1 MPSFHSGDM
10 SLREEFER
18 MTFEQKV
25 SYLMERENRNKLP
38 DDLAREG
45 VALLA
50 QAGEIEYA
58 AAMARDRGMIDEAIR
73 ILVDAGDYLWAALI
87 AKNAGR
93 MSQSEMLYQDG
104 MQFYIDM
111 EMFGRAISAATALGM
126 PADRIDDLFRRGVES
141 ESRGMDLEHSRGM
154 IESAM
159 ESLDISLIGR
169 EDEIAVQITK
179 ALSEERERR
188 MKEEARALEVLSAD
202 NLSAD
207 DDLNIDDQEKNG
219 E

>member
-1 MPSFHSGDM
+1 M
-10 SLREEFER
+10 SLRDEFER
-18 MTFEQKV
+18 MNFEEKV
-25 SYLMERENRNKLP
+25 SYLMERENRIELP
-38 DDLAREG
+38 DDLAKEG
-45 VALLA
+45 VAVLA

-58 AAMARDRGMIDEAIR
+58 AAMARDRGMIDEAIS

-93 MSQSEMLYQDG
+93 TSQSEMLYQDG

-141 ESRGMDLEHSRGM
+141 ESRGMDLEPSRGM

-188 MKEEARALEVLSAD
+188 MKEEARALELLRAD

>member
-1 MPSFHSGDM
+1 
-10 SLREEFER
+10 LREEFER

-73 ILVDAGDYLWAALI
+73 ILVDARDYLWAALI

-188 MKEEARALEVLSAD
+188 MKEEARALELLRAD

>member
-1 MPSFHSGDM
+1 
-10 SLREEFER
+10 LRDEFER
-18 MTFEQKV
+18 MNFEEKV
-25 SYLMERENRNKLP
+25 SYLMERENRIELP
-38 DDLAREG
+38 DDLAKEG
-45 VALLA
+45 VAVLA

-58 AAMARDRGMIDEAIR
+58 AAMARDRGMIDEAIS

-93 MSQSEMLYQDG
+93 TSQSEMLYQDG

-141 ESRGMDLEHSRGM
+141 ESRGMDLEHSWGM

-188 MKEEARALEVLSAD
+188 MKEEARALELLRAD

>member
-1 MPSFHSGDM
+1 M

-25 SYLMERENRNKLP
+25 YYLMESENRSALP
-38 DDLAREG
+38 DDLIEESIS
-45 VALLA
+45 VLV

-58 AAMARDRGMIDEAIR
+58 AALARDRGMIDEAIR

-93 MSQSEMLYQDG
+93 TSQSRMLYQDG
-104 MQFYIDM
+104 IQYYIDM
-111 EMFGRAISAATALGM
+111 EMFGRAVSAATALGL
-126 PADRIDDLFRRGVES
+126 PADRIDALFHQGIVS

-154 IESAM
+154 IESVL

-169 EDEIAVQITK
+169 EDEISLEIMRS
-179 ALSEERERR
+179 LREEREKRQ
-188 MKEEARALEVLSAD
+188 KEDMSD
-202 NLSAD
+202 
-207 DDLNIDDQEKNG
+207 
-219 E
+219 

>member
-1 MPSFHSGDM
+1 MRD
-10 SLREEFER
+10 EFER
-18 MTFEQKV
+18 MNFEEKV
-25 SYLMERENRNKLP
+25 SYLMERENRIELP
-38 DDLAREG
+38 DDLAKEG
-45 VALLA
+45 VAVLA

-58 AAMARDRGMIDEAIR
+58 AAMARDRGMIDEAIS

-93 MSQSEMLYQDG
+93 TSQSEMLYQDG

-141 ESRGMDLEHSRGM
+141 ESRGMDLEHSRVM

-179 ALSEERERR
+179 ALCEERERR
-188 MKEEARALEVLSAD
+188 MKEEARALELLRAD

>member
-1 MPSFHSGDM
+1 MRD
-10 SLREEFER
+10 EFER
-18 MTFEQKV
+18 MNFEEKV
-25 SYLMERENRNKLP
+25 SYLMERENRIELP
-38 DDLAREG
+38 DDLAKEG
-45 VALLA
+45 VAVLA

-58 AAMARDRGMIDEAIR
+58 AAMARDRGMIDEAIS

-93 MSQSEMLYQDG
+93 TSQSEMLYQDG

-126 PADRIDDLFRRGVES
+126 PADRIDDLFRRGVEC
-141 ESRGMDLEHSRGM
+141 ESRSMDLEHSRGM
-154 IESAM
+154 IESAL

-169 EDEIAVQITK
+169 DDEVSAQIIK

-188 MKEEARALEVLSAD
+188 QKED
-202 NLSAD
+202 
-207 DDLNIDDQEKNG
+207 G
-219 E
+219 ELK

>member
-1 MPSFHSGDM
+1 MRD
-10 SLREEFER
+10 EFER
-18 MTFEQKV
+18 MNFEEKV
-25 SYLMERENRNKLP
+25 SYLMERENRIELP
-38 DDLAREG
+38 DDLAKEG
-45 VALLA
+45 VAVLA

-58 AAMARDRGMIDEAIR
+58 AAMARDRGMIDEAIS

-93 MSQSEMLYQDG
+93 TSQSEMLYQDG

-141 ESRGMDLEHSRGM
+141 ESRGMDLEHSWGM

-188 MKEEARALEVLSAD
+188 MKEEARALELLRAD

>member
-1 MPSFHSGDM
+1 
-10 SLREEFER
+10 
-18 MTFEQKV
+18 
-25 SYLMERENRNKLP
+25 
-38 DDLAREG
+38 
-45 VALLA
+45 
-50 QAGEIEYA
+50 
-58 AAMARDRGMIDEAIR
+58 
-73 ILVDAGDYLWAALI
+73 
-87 AKNAGR
+87 
-93 MSQSEMLYQDG
+93 
-104 MQFYIDM
+104 
-111 EMFGRAISAATALGM
+111 
-126 PADRIDDLFRRGVES
+126 
-141 ESRGMDLEHSRGM
+141 M

-188 MKEEARALEVLSAD
+188 MKEEARALELLRAD